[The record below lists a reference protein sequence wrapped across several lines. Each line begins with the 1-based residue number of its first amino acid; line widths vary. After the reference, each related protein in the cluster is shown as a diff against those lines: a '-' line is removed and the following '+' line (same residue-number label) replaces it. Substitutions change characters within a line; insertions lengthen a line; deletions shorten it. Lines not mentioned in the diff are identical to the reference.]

1 LYTVNLKVLERN
13 RSRYNS
19 RCHCGIAFKEWRC
32 WQIIWKPVSGPRFE
46 TDNSQIQSRI
56 AHKL

>member
-1 LYTVNLKVLERN
+1 VKLKVLEKN

-19 RCHCGIAFKEWRC
+19 KCHCGIAFRERRC
-32 WQIIWKPVSGPRFE
+32 WRVIWKPVSGPRFE
-46 TDNSQIQSRI
+46 PENSQIHSRI